1 MNELREIQIDG
12 TTYKIKELSDY
23 RLLKIT
29 ESHNSSADLF
39 KELILATVVEPKLT
53 KEEVEDW
60 KDGRFYKL
68 GMAIV
73 KLHEDRFKKLNPKE
87 LDEFLKNLNP
97 K

>member
-1 MNELREIQIDG
+1 LKEIQIDG

-29 ESHNSSADLF
+29 ESCNTTADLF

-73 KLHEDRFKKLNPKE
+73 KIHEDRFKKLNPKE
-87 LDEFLKNLNP
+87 LDEFLKNLNT

>member
-1 MNELREIQIDG
+1 MTELKEMQIDG

-23 RLLKIT
+23 RLLKIF
-29 ESHNSSADLF
+29 ESCNTNADLF
-39 KELILATVVEPKLT
+39 KELILTTVVEPKFT
-53 KEEVEDW
+53 EEEVKEW

-73 KLHEDRFKKLNPKE
+73 KLHEDRFKKLIPKE